1 MTADDYLS
9 HDERQAMRSVDR
21 SKKFIDDPDWTTR
34 RAIALLDCVD
44 YLESEIV
51 RLKRGDFTEKEFQ
64 DLCHGF
70 SADDCERFKAGC
82 KEYQRQLFGS
92 IGFEERSEE

>member
-1 MTADDYLS
+1 MTRNELEKVRLLANDDN
-9 HDERQAMRSVDR
+9 
-21 SKKFIDDPDWTTR
+21 
-34 RAIALLDCVD
+34 LDKWASLRNRVQVMHVLKYVD

-64 DLCHGF
+64 DLCHHF
-70 SADDCERFKAGC
+70 SEDDRERFKAGC